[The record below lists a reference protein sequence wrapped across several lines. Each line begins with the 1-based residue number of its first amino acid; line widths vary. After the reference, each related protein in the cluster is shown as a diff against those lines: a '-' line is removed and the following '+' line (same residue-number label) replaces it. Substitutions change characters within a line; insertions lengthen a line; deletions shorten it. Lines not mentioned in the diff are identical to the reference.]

1 MAKNDIKKKI
11 IKELLNQDLTE
22 GNEKEL
28 IDMMFNSSILI
39 DVDKTEDESR
49 TKGDIIADKVSECVG
64 SWTFIIC
71 FSLFLL
77 LWIFINFLFG
87 LRAVDPY
94 PFILLNLL
102 LSCISALQ
110 APIIMM
116 SQNRQSEKDSLRNQN
131 DYRID
136 LKSELILE
144 ELHDKIETINKQQK
158 DIIRRLDRIEKSG
171 SEQNNE

>member
-1 MAKNDIKKKI
+1 
-11 IKELLNQDLTE
+11 
-22 GNEKEL
+22 
-28 IDMMFNSSILI
+28 
-39 DVDKTEDESR
+39 
-49 TKGDIIADKVSECVG
+49 
-64 SWTFIIC
+64 
-71 FSLFLL
+71 
-77 LWIFINFLFG
+77 
-87 LRAVDPY
+87 
-94 PFILLNLL
+94 
-102 LSCISALQ
+102 
-110 APIIMM
+110 MM